1 MSRHDVGGETVNQSD
16 RLRRLAYT
24 ALAVVCAI
32 RFASPIALAQTLPIP
47 THIVVVME
55 ENHSYS
61 QIIGS
66 TDAPYINS
74 LAAEG
79 ASFTDSH
86 AITHPSQP
94 NYLALF
100 SGSTHEVTSDSCP
113 HTFSTANLG
122 SELITLKWT
131 FAGFS
136 EELPAPGSK
145 VCTSGEYARK
155 HVPWTDFS
163 DLSSS
168 VNQPFTAFP
177 TDFNELPAVSW
188 VIPDLLHDMHSG
200 TIKAADSWLKTHL
213 ASYVR
218 WAKDNNSLLI
228 VTWDENNDAPG
239 NQISTIFVGPMVKPG
254 RYSQDITHYSVL
266 RTVEVMYGLSYLGQA
281 ASAKTITD
289 VWQ

>member
-1 MSRHDVGGETVNQSD
+1 VAALTVAFANC
-16 RLRRLAYT
+16 LAGP
-24 ALAVVCAI
+24 A
-32 RFASPIALAQTLPIP
+32 ALAQTLPLP
-47 THIVVVME
+47 AHIVVVME

-66 TDAPYINS
+66 PDAPYINS

-100 SGSTHEVTSDSCP
+100 SGSTHGVTSDSCP

-122 SELITLKWT
+122 SELIASNRT
-131 FAGFS
+131 FTGFS
-136 EELPAPGSK
+136 EGLPSPGSE

-163 DLSSS
+163 DLASS

-177 TDFNELPAVSW
+177 TDFNKLPTVSW
-188 VIPDLLHDMHSG
+188 VIPDLLHDMHTG
-200 TIKAADSWLKTHL
+200 TIQAADSWLQTNL
-213 ASYVR
+213 APYLA
-218 WAKDNNSLLI
+218 WARDNNSLLI

-239 NQISTIFVGPMVKPG
+239 NQIPTIFAGPMVRPG
-254 RYSQDITHYSVL
+254 QYSEDITHYNVL
-266 RTVEVMYGLSYLGQA
+266 RTIEAIYGLSYLGQS
-281 ASAKTITD
+281 ASVKTITD

>member
-1 MSRHDVGGETVNQSD
+1 MYRSIRRSRVLVAALTAAFAHC
-16 RLRRLAYT
+16 LAGP
-24 ALAVVCAI
+24 A
-32 RFASPIALAQTLPIP
+32 ALAQALPLP
-47 THIVVVME
+47 AHIVVVME

-66 TDAPYINS
+66 PDAPYINS

-79 ASFTDSH
+79 ASFTGSH

-100 SGSTHEVTSDSCP
+100 SGATHGVTSDSCP

-122 SELITLKWT
+122 SELIALHWT
-131 FAGFS
+131 FTGFS
-136 EELPAPGSK
+136 EGLPAPGSK
-145 VCTSGEYARK
+145 VCTSGGYARK

-163 DLSSS
+163 DLASS

-177 TDFNELPAVSW
+177 TDFNELPTVSW

-200 TIKAADSWLKTHL
+200 TIRAADSWLKTHL
-213 ASYVR
+213 ASYVA
-218 WAKDNNSLLI
+218 WAKDHNGLLI
-228 VTWDENNDAPG
+228 VTWDENDDAPG
-239 NQISTIFVGPMVKPG
+239 NQIPTIFAGPMVKPG
-254 RYSQDITHYSVL
+254 RYSEDITHYNVL
-266 RTVEVMYGLSYLGQA
+266 RTIEEMYGLEHLGGSE
-281 ASAKTITD
+281 SATPITN